1 MARWADRKGAFSF
14 SLHKNDRIDSIS
26 CLSPVLV
33 AASLKMLLT
42 SKKVRPRPP
51 PPHHGSSP
59 TRRGL
64 TNATE
69 PPRRRPST
77 SSSSYMRDSF
87 NSRHRSSFRKK
98 QIATR
103 PSGQRWIPA
112 PALCQRGR
120 GSRDASRTS
129 FPLCLVSYF
138 CLTEDFLH
146 SISYFSFVWY
156 RLWISCFSH

>member
-1 MARWADRKGAFSF
+1 MDGAFS
-14 SLHKNDRIDSIS
+14 LHHKNDRIDSFS
-26 CLSPVLV
+26 FLSPIPV
-33 AASLKMLLT
+33 AAAASTSLKMLLT

-51 PPHHGSSP
+51 PLHHGSSP
-59 TRRGL
+59 SRGGL

-69 PPRRRPST
+69 PPPPRRQPRGVSST

-98 QIATR
+98 LIATR

-120 GSRDASRTS
+120 GSREASRTS
-129 FPLCLVSYF
+129 FPLCLVSYPS
-138 CLTEDFLH
+138 DP
-146 SISYFSFVWY
+146 SYPYNF
-156 RLWISCFSH
+156 